1 MPREFRRITFS
12 YEELPEALNS
22 CGAKVSKKLSK
33 GSITSVISKMID
45 GSFFYSFQLFDA
57 PSAKETHVDIPEHDV
72 TEALISY
79 CLERGIPL
87 PRALN
92 KTVRNVNQ
100 DLCLDFL
107 VGEAET
113 RDNLSSD

>member
-1 MPREFRRITFS
+1 MPREFRRMTFS

-22 CGAKVSKKLSK
+22 CGSKVSKKLSK
-33 GSITSVISKMID
+33 GSITSVVSKMID

-57 PSAKETHVDIPEHDV
+57 PSAKESHVDIPEHDV
-72 TEALISY
+72 TKALVSY

-92 KTVRNVNQ
+92 KTVRIVNQ

-107 VGEAET
+107 VGEAEM